1 MSSMFTGVSVSVWV
15 DGVDSSNDC
24 ITTEC
29 DHIDTQWQC
38 PYALGEVSPM
48 SEGDQC
54 HRKANGDCRLLC
66 AKVDAMKR
74 AIKLLKSEIKK
85 LEDEME
91 D

>member
-29 DHIDTQWQC
+29 DHIDTQWLC

-66 AKVDAMKR
+66 AKVAAMNR
-74 AIKLLKSEIKK
+74 AIALLKREIKK
-85 LEDEME
+85 IEDEME

>member
-1 MSSMFTGVSVSVWV
+1 MASKPTGVSVSVWV

-29 DHIDTQWQC
+29 DHIDTQWRC
-38 PYALGEVSPM
+38 PYALGMFHPM
-48 SEGDQC
+48 RECDQC
-54 HRKANGDCRLLC
+54 SFKDCGDCLKLC

>member
-38 PYALGEVSPM
+38 PYALGIMSPM
-48 SEGDQC
+48 REGDQC
-54 HRKANGDCRLLC
+54 CRKANGDCRLLC
-66 AKVDAMKR
+66 AKVAAMNR
-74 AIKLLKSEIKK
+74 ALALLKREIKK
-85 LEDEME
+85 IEDEME

>member
-1 MSSMFTGVSVSVWV
+1 MAKKITGVSVSVWV

-29 DHIDTQWQC
+29 DHIDTQWRC
-38 PYALGEVSPM
+38 PYALGMVSPM
-48 SEGDQC
+48 REGDQC
-54 HRKANGDCRLLC
+54 SFKDYGDCYKLC

-74 AIKLLKSEIKK
+74 AITLLKREIKNI
-85 LEDEME
+85 EEQME

>member
-1 MSSMFTGVSVSVWV
+1 MAKKITGVSVSVWV

-29 DHIDTQWQC
+29 DHIDTQWRC
-38 PYALGEVSPM
+38 PYALGMVSPM
-48 SEGDQC
+48 REGDQC
-54 HRKANGDCRLLC
+54 GFKDGGDCHKLC

-74 AIKLLKSEIKK
+74 AITLLKREIKK

>member
-1 MSSMFTGVSVSVWV
+1 MASNPTGVSVSVWV

-29 DHIDTQWQC
+29 DHIDTQWLC

-48 SEGDQC
+48 REGDQC
-54 HRKANGDCRLLC
+54 HRKADGTCRLLF
-66 AKVDAMKR
+66 ARVDAMKR
-74 AIKLLKSEIKK
+74 AINLLKREIKNI
-85 LEDEME
+85 EEQME

>member
-1 MSSMFTGVSVSVWV
+1 MASKPTGVSVSVWV

-29 DHIDTQWQC
+29 DHIDTQWRC

-48 SEGDQC
+48 REGDQC
-54 HRKANGDCRLLC
+54 GFKDCGDCHKLC

-74 AIKLLKSEIKK
+74 AITLLKREIKNI
-85 LEDEME
+85 EAQME

>member
-1 MSSMFTGVSVSVWV
+1 MASKPTGVSVSVWV

-29 DHIDTQWQC
+29 DHIDTQWRC

-48 SEGDQC
+48 QEGDQC
-54 HRKANGDCRLLC
+54 HRKAGGDCRLLC
-66 AKVDAMKR
+66 AKVEAMNR
-74 AIKLLKSEIKK
+74 AIRLLKRKIKDI
-85 LEDEME
+85 EEQME

>member
-1 MSSMFTGVSVSVWV
+1 MASKPTGVSVSVWV

-29 DHIDTQWQC
+29 DHIDTQWRC
-38 PYALGEVSPM
+38 PYALGVVSPM
-48 SEGDQC
+48 REGDVC
-54 HRKANGDCRLLC
+54 HRKAGGDCRLLY

-74 AIKLLKSEIKK
+74 AIQLLKREIKSI
-85 LEDEME
+85 EEQME